1 MYSISLVTVFFIADG
16 PYCPAEAS
24 GMAGASTHLLNE
36 TKSLTLATL
45 PYDGSSM
52 SISDELV

>member
-24 GMAGASTHLLNE
+24 GMAGASTYLLNE

-52 SISDELV
+52 SMRL